1 MEKEAYEDVQSN
13 CKAEATRAVISLT
26 PQVKMTNAVMGNPVS
41 VTGDSVLLLNSGWA
55 VRAPPEMRRVLV
67 SLPPAHTLSSSV
79 LSPSSLSNRK
89 CARAQAHKTHV
100 TKRMYVCMRI
110 RADVYVYAYT
120 CRERVRAR
128 DE

>member
-1 MEKEAYEDVQSN
+1 MTSWTEKEAYEDAQWN
-13 CKAEATRAVISLT
+13 CKAEATRAVVSRT

-100 TKRMYVCMRI
+100 TKRMYACVYVQMCMYMHI
-110 RADVYVYAYT
+110 RA
-120 CRERVRAR
+120 EN
-128 DE
+128 E